1 MKIITSIAKMQ
12 EIANR
17 LREEKKVIGFVP
29 TMGHLHQGHLS
40 LIKLAR
46 KKCDILV
53 VSIFVNPKQFG
64 PKEDYELYPRDFERD
79 KKLLQAEKVDIIF
92 YPTVEEMYP
101 PNFYTEVTISYLTD
115 TLCGAFRPGH
125 FNGVTTVV
133 AKLFNIV
140 KPHFAVFGEKDYQQ
154 MVVIK
159 KMVKDLN
166 WDIEIISAP
175 TVREEDGLAISSRN
189 LYLSPE
195 ERRRALVLYKALK
208 AGEKLVKKGE
218 KDPKK
223 IKETIRS
230 LIEKENPEKI
240 EYVEVVDPETLHPVS
255 SIESSVLCAVGVWFG
270 KARLIDNLLVKL

>member
-46 KKCDILV
+46 KKCNILV

>member
-1 MKIITSIAKMQ
+1 MKIITSIARMQ